1 MVSRIPAKVSA
12 FEKMFL
18 RLEKIF
24 SITQKMV
31 GNDRRCKLHHSNNLI
46 IDQEDGRKDE
56 EDLLA
61 AFDHNLFKKG
71 LGSGDEEDGCKPSD
85 YVLHYREDGPH
96 VQENLIVRE
105 EHGRLNKEYLLH
117 GAAYHLY
124 VRDLGHGLEEDI

>member
-1 MVSRIPAKVSA
+1 MQKTSEVVQKRFWDTPNVVWTRKKTFLKTENIFSRTAKTFSA

-18 RLEKIF
+18 SLEKIFSIAEKIF

-61 AFDHNLFKKG
+61 AFDHNLCKKG
-71 LGSGDEEDGCKPSD
+71 LGSGD
-85 YVLHYREDGPH
+85 
-96 VQENLIVRE
+96 
-105 EHGRLNKEYLLH
+105 
-117 GAAYHLY
+117 A
-124 VRDLGHGLEEDI
+124 EDIASLQIIF